1 MKKRNTVTHLINQLA
16 KLDKLHTKT
25 NPAAILKLQG
35 IEEKA
40 ERIEAQLETFKI
52 RRKQ

>member
-16 KLDKLHTKT
+16 KLDNLHART
-25 NPAAILKLQG
+25 NPAAVLKLQG
-35 IEEKA
+35 IERKA
-40 ERIEAQLETFKI
+40 ERITAQLETFKI